1 MACPKLDT
9 AEESLSFPL
18 KRHCPGA
25 LSWPLP
31 HLSDFIFPVAI
42 ADVAD
47 ARTRSCCPAFVNIKA
62 GFLGLQSHVLGSSFP
77 RQRMSHPQ
85 QALCRGQAAGNRE
98 VCPVYLY
105 NKHLLPEDAL
115 GKTCHEPPEVSLEQE
130 CEGLARSFLWIC
142 LWREMMTNSGTKHL
156 CNTCGSREGASE
168 TSRRWFIRIRQV
180 STTNRGW
187 EDTRPAVTRSRAHRP
202 AFRTVPNGAAS
213 ASGLVTW
220 VYLFSGTSQPR
231 KVLLLKC
238 CFPAALSRGV
248 KWTLCLSPNFCGKW
262 ALQKRSGRCFTQS
275 ARFPEGPLH
284 VCLKGAF

>member
-31 HLSDFIFPVAI
+31 RLSDFIFPVAI

-187 EDTRPAVTRSRAHRP
+187 EDTRPAVTRSRGPRAGFSHRAEWGGIRVGP
-202 AFRTVPNGAAS
+202 RGLGLFIFRYFS
-213 ASGLVTW
+213 ASKSPSPQVLLPSCPLTGSEMDTLPIAQLLWQV
-220 VYLFSGTSQPR
+220 GTSEAEWT
-231 KVLLLKC
+231 VLYPERPLPGRA
-238 CFPAALSRGV
+238 PA
-248 KWTLCLSPNFCGKW
+248 CLP
-262 ALQKRSGRCFTQS
+262 
-275 ARFPEGPLH
+275 
-284 VCLKGAF
+284 